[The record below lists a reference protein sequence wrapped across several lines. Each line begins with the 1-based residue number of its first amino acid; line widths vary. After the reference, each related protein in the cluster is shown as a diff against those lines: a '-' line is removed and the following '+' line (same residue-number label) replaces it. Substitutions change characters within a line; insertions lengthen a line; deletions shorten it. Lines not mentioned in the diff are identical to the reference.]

1 MFWGFRLRK
10 QKWNIGY
17 KVPKSLSGPDD
28 ADTTHH
34 RLSDRPTV
42 FSLRFV
48 RLVNQSSV
56 VMTIFIQ
63 RPHSGRRGHVSLEFQ
78 KSCTKVAF
86 DWFNTFVGVNY
97 TFDLCQV
104 PTVFKNE
111 IWWLFALINAVNICV
126 RKDTSDSGIILQRQ
140 FTIHFHQIYYRNWHK
155 KCERQRTC
163 NTRFCS
169 KLLHSLGQVE
179 NISLTDLAS
188 NWGRQ
193 KKNRKLGVV
202 TT

>member
-1 MFWGFRLRK
+1 
-10 QKWNIGY
+10 
-17 KVPKSLSGPDD
+17 
-28 ADTTHH
+28 
-34 RLSDRPTV
+34 
-42 FSLRFV
+42 
-48 RLVNQSSV
+48 
-56 VMTIFIQ
+56 MTIFIQ

-140 FTIHFHQIYYRNWHK
+140 FTIHFHHIYNRNWHK
-155 KCERQRTC
+155 KSERQRTC
-163 NTRFCS
+163 NPTWFWGKLFKIVSRLGTSWKYFSHGPCVKLRTTKKTQKTRCGD
-169 KLLHSLGQVE
+169 H
-179 NISLTDLAS
+179 I
-188 NWGRQ
+188 
-193 KKNRKLGVV
+193 KKK
-202 TT
+202 

>member
-1 MFWGFRLRK
+1 
-10 QKWNIGY
+10 
-17 KVPKSLSGPDD
+17 
-28 ADTTHH
+28 
-34 RLSDRPTV
+34 
-42 FSLRFV
+42 
-48 RLVNQSSV
+48 
-56 VMTIFIQ
+56 MTIFIP

-140 FTIHFHQIYYRNWHK
+140 FTIHFYQIYYRNWHK
-155 KCERQRTC
+155 KSKDNVLVIPDFVLNCFTAWDKLKIFLSQTLRQIEEDKKKKQK
-163 NTRFCS
+163 TRCGD
-169 KLLHSLGQVE
+169 HIE
-179 NISLTDLAS
+179 
-188 NWGRQ
+188 
-193 KKNRKLGVV
+193 KK
-202 TT
+202 